1 MRVGN
6 FCGILVIATITG
18 CLFAQA
24 DAASG
29 NPASIPADFRAIVK
43 QQFGRDFEVVTE
55 APWSKVGGAVIE
67 ERRNMPWNPILTG
80 DLDGD
85 GIEDAIIIA
94 RNKNAL
100 IGAEAYGYTVVDP
113 FHDRYGWGKPKI
125 TGEFNAQDPLHNLH
139 LLIIHGAGSEGW
151 RAEKPKAK
159 YVLINIPLE
168 QVSLGRAMLKKK
180 PVDAIRVE
188 ESDTISSLVFW
199 DGKKYRYA
207 PGGAMN

>member
-1 MRVGN
+1 M
-6 FCGILVIATITG
+6 
-18 CLFAQA
+18 
-24 DAASG
+24 
-29 NPASIPADFRAIVK
+29 VK
-43 QQFGRDFEVVTE
+43 NQFGGDFEVVTA
-55 APWSKVGGAVIE
+55 APWSKIGGAVIE
-67 ERRNMPWNPILTG
+67 ERRNLPWTPILTG

-85 GIEDAIIIA
+85 GVEDAIIIA
-94 RNKNAL
+94 RNKNTL
-100 IGAEAYGYTVVDP
+100 IGAEAYGYKVLDP
-113 FHDRYGWGKPKI
+113 FHERYGWGNAKI
-125 TGEFNAQDPLHNLH
+125 TGEFNAHDPLHNLH
-139 LLIIHGAGSEGW
+139 LLIIHGLGAEGW

-168 QVSLGRAMLKKK
+168 QVSLSRAVLKKK